1 MRDNGRQRILFMA
14 EGATMAHFVRPLALA
29 EALDPDIYDIHFCA
43 RARFSRFLSHRRFT
57 VGELDS
63 MPGEHFLTNLAKG
76 APLFSADVL
85 RPYVQEDRTIIQRI
99 RPALIV
105 GDMRQSL
112 SISARLEH
120 KPVAIMI
127 NAYWSP

>member
-1 MRDNGRQRILFMA
+1 MLNATRKRILFLA

-29 EALDPDIYDIHFCA
+29 EALDPEIYDVYFYA
-43 RARFSRFLSHRRFT
+43 PARFSRFLLDRRFT

-63 MPGEHFLTNLAKG
+63 IPGEQFLARLAKG

-85 RPYVQEDRTIIQRI
+85 QRYVLEERDLIRRI

-105 GDMRQSL
+105 
-112 SISARLEH
+112 
-120 KPVAIMI
+120 
-127 NAYWSP
+127 